1 MSRQPTSQLL
11 AFSPGTAGN
20 NQNLSRPFLSKFLS
34 AADKAMP
41 MATPG
46 LQRMISV
53 IIKYRRLKP
62 AAIEK
67 KHRIQ
72 FIVPLLKLA
81 WSVSRGII
89 ENTG

>member
-1 MSRQPTSQLL
+1 
-11 AFSPGTAGN
+11 
-20 NQNLSRPFLSKFLS
+20 
-34 AADKAMP
+34 MP